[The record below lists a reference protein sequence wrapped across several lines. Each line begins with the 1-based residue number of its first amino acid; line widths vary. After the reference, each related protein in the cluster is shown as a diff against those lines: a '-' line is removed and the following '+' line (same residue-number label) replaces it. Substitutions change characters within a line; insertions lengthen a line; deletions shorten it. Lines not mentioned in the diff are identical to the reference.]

1 MTAPVIAFD
10 LDGTLIDTAPDLI
23 AALNWVLTEREFSAV
38 DPVAARPA
46 IGYGARIMI
55 ENSLR
60 DQNVTLAKS
69 DIDAMHADFLTYYSA
84 HIADG
89 SRPFPGLEDAL
100 DTLTQRG
107 CILAVCTNKGER
119 LSRLLL
125 DQLGLAPRFAAI
137 CGADTFANRKPDPSH
152 LFGTIE
158 RAAGV
163 PERSIMVGDSITDI
177 KTARNADI
185 PVVAVDFGYTEIPVA
200 ELGPDAVVS
209 HYDDMIAA
217 MEEIAPHVF

>member
-1 MTAPVIAFD
+1 MTTSVIAFD

-23 AALNWVLTEREFSAV
+23 AALNWVLTEGGYAAV
-38 DPVAARPA
+38 DPAAARPA
-46 IGYGARIMI
+46 IGYGARVMI
-55 ENSLR
+55 EKSLQ
-60 DQNVTLAKS
+60 DQNVAPAKS
-69 DIDAMHADFLTYYSA
+69 DIDRMHAAFLSYYAA

-89 SRPFPGLEDAL
+89 SRPFPGLENAL
-100 DTLTQRG
+100 DTLTERG

-125 DQLGLAPRFAAI
+125 DQLELSSRFAAI

-158 RAAGV
+158 RAAGA
-163 PERSIMVGDSITDI
+163 PDRSIMVGDSITDI
-177 KTARNADI
+177 KTARNAGV
-185 PVVAVDFGYTEIPVA
+185 PVVAVDFGYTETPVN
-200 ELGPDAVVS
+200 ELGPDVVVS

-217 MEEIAPHVF
+217 MEKIAPHVF